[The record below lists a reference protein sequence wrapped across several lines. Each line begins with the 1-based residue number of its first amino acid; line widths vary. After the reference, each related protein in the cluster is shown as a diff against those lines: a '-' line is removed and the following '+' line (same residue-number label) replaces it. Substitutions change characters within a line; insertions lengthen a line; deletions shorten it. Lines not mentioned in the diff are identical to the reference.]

1 MRRIAATAAALAAL
15 AGCGGGDEDRATDA
29 APTPGPPCPEGAELV
44 RARDVIGPTPGGYV
58 VVPGDQERLDAIAGV
73 IRRGLKE
80 RWRDHDARVL
90 ARRGATRGTAVLVIN
105 TREAGEDTLRGIMA
119 AERDAGRPGE
129 PIEISGEPGRLNRS
143 ADGAYVAFA
152 AAGECAL
159 VMLLADEER
168 TLRSAASEM
177 GGS

>member
-1 MRRIAATAAALAAL
+1 MRRIAATAAAMAAL

-29 APTPGPPCPEGAELV
+29 PTPGPPCPEGTELV
-44 RARDVIGPTPGGYV
+44 RARDVIGPTPGG
-58 VVPGDQERLDAIAGV
+58 
-73 IRRGLKE
+73 
-80 RWRDHDARVL
+80 HDARVL

-105 TREAGEDTLRGIMA
+105 AREAGDDTLRGIMA

-143 ADGAYVAFA
+143 ADGGYVAFA

-168 TLRSAASEM
+168 TLRGAASEM